1 MVYYGIKDCAKLA
14 FYKKSDGKLFA
25 YFPFGN
31 SMTIGVTG
39 DKVEAMA
46 NGSTIITWQAN
57 RKATA
62 QIDTQVISPKLL
74 AIVLGA
80 TSETQATGNMVQFE
94 TGKVETST
102 PTFTLKETPS
112 TATLSVF
119 LTESDGA
126 TVISELTAIG
136 SAPTDTQ
143 YSITDKVIT
152 LSSANAGK
160 NILCI
165 YAKDGV
171 NIEKTTIKANEF
183 SQAFRIVGLGKVK
196 GVDGVERL
204 QQIDIPSATAQSNAD
219 FQYSSDSASNF
230 SFTFDLAAD
239 PVTMELVS
247 FKSL

>member
-1 MVYYGIKDCAKLA
+1 M
-14 FYKKSDGKLFA
+14 
-25 YFPFGN
+25 
-31 SMTIGVTG
+31 
-39 DKVEAMA
+39 
-46 NGSTIITWQAN
+46 
-57 RKATA
+57 
-62 QIDTQVISPKLL
+62 
-74 AIVLGA
+74 
-80 TSETQATGNMVQFE
+80 
-94 TGKVETST
+94 
-102 PTFTLKETPS
+102 
-112 TATLSVF
+112 
-119 LTESDGA
+119 
-126 TVISELTAIG
+126 
-136 SAPTDTQ
+136 PTDTQ
-143 YSITDKVIT
+143 YSITNKVIT

-219 FQYSSDSASNF
+219 FTYSSSDASNF